1 VLRNVL
7 LLGLIVAAARP
18 RTGLRAY
25 SLTTEGIDI
34 VMTIDVSSSM
44 LAQDFLPLN
53 RLEVAKQTVTQ
64 FVLARKTDRISLV
77 AFAGEA
83 LTQVPL
89 TTDYPVILAAVDNLT
104 PQVGGQLED
113 GTAIGTAIATSA
125 NRLRASPGRSRVM
138 ILLTDGENNRGAVDP
153 RTAAEAAAQFG
164 IRIYTIGVGRE
175 GTAPVPVG
183 RGVFGLRY
191 EDRPV
196 RIDEPMLR
204 DIASMSGGRYY
215 RAHDAESLRAI
226 YMEIDRLERVPV
238 HQRRYSRFAE
248 QFRWPLI
255 IALMA
260 FLLEMRLLV
269 WRGPLP

>member
-1 VLRNVL
+1 MRAHNV
-7 LLGLIVAAARP
+7 
-18 RTGLRAY
+18 T
-25 SLTTEGIDI
+25 SDGIDI
-34 VMTIDVSSSM
+34 VMTMDVSSSM

-53 RLEVAKQTVTQ
+53 RLEVAKQTGKQ
-64 FVLARKTDRISLV
+64 FIIGRKTDRLAVV

-89 TTDYPVILAAVDNLT
+89 TTDYPVVLAAMDNLS
-104 PQVGGQLED
+104 PQAGGQVDD

-125 NRLRASPGRSRVM
+125 NRLRSTDGRSRVM
-138 ILLTDGENNRGAVDP
+138 ILLTDGENNRGAIDP
-153 RTAAEAAAQFG
+153 RTAAEAAAQFD

-175 GTAPVPVG
+175 GLAPVPVS

-204 DIASMSGGRYY
+204 DIAAMTGGKYF
-215 RAHDAESLRAI
+215 RAQDSESLRAI
-226 YMEIDRLERVPV
+226 YEEIDRLERSPI
-238 HQRRYSRFAE
+238 QTRQYTRFAE
-248 QFRWPLI
+248 QFRWPLML
-255 IALMA
+255 ALLA
-260 FLLEMRLLV
+260 FVLELGLFA